1 MKPKLI
7 FFDID
12 GTIYDHDKHIPDSAR
27 NAVKALKEAG
37 HHVFIASGR
46 PRLW

>member
-7 FFDID
+7 FDID

-27 NAVKALKEAG
+27 NAVKALKEAY
-37 HHVFIASGR
+37 HHVLSPAEG